1 LVPAVKAVLAVVLAA
16 GLLAAAPPGA
26 AAPAAAPVTWE
37 QLDTPGYA
45 EYLARLRAAGAP
57 EDKVRLIVE
66 ADAEEWLQRRRSRAA
81 VEMDIEWWRT
91 QADQFPYEAFQNRF
105 AELREQRRE
114 LLRRHLGEGYRE
126 PAEPEDAR
134 MIAVLTGPVL
144 GALPPDKFKA
154 VLEVCGRSAG
164 RSQDYLALRLDGQAM
179 MNQSDLAR
187 HRDQTRVELAR
198 LLTPAELEEFLLRNS
213 QNASRLRMEFAGLSL
228 APDEFR
234 RVFRAVDAL
243 DHQMQLEYGA
253 VDSLSARQREEF
265 EQRRAEA
272 IKKSLAGE
280 RYRQYL
286 ASRYPLYRTAQ
297 LAVKKAGLPDDLALA
312 VFEVMQANEN
322 RRRRVQADTLLSAA
336 EKTGALKSLEE
347 EKQAALRRALGDDT
361 YRVFSEAQ
369 AN

>member
-1 LVPAVKAVLAVVLAA
+1 VKAVPVVLLAL
-16 GLLAAAPPGA
+16 LLAALVAPIPARA
-26 AAPAAAPVTWE
+26 AHPPVGWA

-45 EYLARLRAAGAP
+45 DYLARLRAAGAP

-66 ADAEEWLQRRRSRAA
+66 ADAEDWLQHQRSRAA

-105 AELREQRRE
+105 GELREKRRE
-114 LLRRHLGEGYRE
+114 LLKRHLGDHYRE

-154 VLEVCGRSAG
+154 VLEVCGRSAS
-164 RSQDYLALRLDGQAM
+164 RSQDYLALRLDGQVL

-198 LLTPAELEEFLLRNS
+198 LLTAAELEEFLLRNS
-213 QNASRLRMEFAGLSL
+213 QNASRLRMEFAGVNLT
-228 APDEFR
+228 PDEFR
-234 RVFRAVDAL
+234 QIFRAVDAL

-265 EQRRAEA
+265 ELRRAEA
-272 IKKSLAGE
+272 IRKSLTAE

-297 LAVKKAGLPDDLALA
+297 LAVKKAGLRDDLTLA

-336 EKTGALKSLEE
+336 EKTTALKALED
-347 EKQAALRRALGDDT
+347 EKQAALRRALGDET